1 MSWGWIWL
9 CCSVSFFIICG
20 SMTSPSWCLCGS
32 CAWKL
37 WYFSCIDMY
46 FQRLRGLGVQRLVLP
61 AVSSVLNAWT
71 TSFGFSKMTD
81 SERSEFLNYTFLDFQ
96 ETVMCQKF
104 LLKNTVV
111 LSSLTGNL
119 SVLLLMKCVYKPYL
133 IITWDLYLTIFG
145 REVWTSWWCQQKQQ

>member
-1 MSWGWIWL
+1 
-9 CCSVSFFIICG
+9 
-20 SMTSPSWCLCGS
+20 
-32 CAWKL
+32 
-37 WYFSCIDMY
+37 MY

-119 SVLLLMKCVYKPYL
+119 SVLLLVKCVYKPYL
-133 IITWDLYLTIFG
+133 IIT
-145 REVWTSWWCQQKQQ
+145 